1 MMRLRGDI
9 MQNEPI
15 RVLMVIG
22 CMGMGGAEAMIM
34 NIYRCIDRQKVQFD
48 FLVHKNRHGDY
59 EEEITSL
66 GGRIYRIDK
75 YLVKNYFSYVRQL
88 KMHFSA
94 HPEHKIVH
102 CHIGSSAPVCLRIA
116 KRFGAYTIAH
126 SHSTRDTIRDIHSRL
141 WFINSFFTRFIA
153 DHFFACSKEAAIDRF
168 GKRVAESDRCEVIYN
183 GIDCGRFSFNQV
195 NRENIRKK
203 YGLEKNFVVGN
214 VGRHTPPKNPLFMLQ
229 VFAEVY
235 KKDSNARLL
244 QVGQG
249 ELTEQMRTESRRLGI
264 ENAVIFAGAHLDV
277 EKYYSAMDVFLF
289 PSLWEGLGMVAVEA
303 QTNGLHSIVS
313 DAIPILADIGAG
325 LYHSVSLSK
334 GAEEWAEEVLKFRC
348 VRPAEDALS
357 FRDTQCAEDAK
368 AHAIKAGYDVRHIA
382 KNLANFYLQEN
393 QK

>member
-1 MMRLRGDI
+1 
-9 MQNEPI
+9 MQSEPI

-34 NIYRCIDRQKVQFD
+34 NIYRCIDREKIQFD
-48 FLVHKNRHGDY
+48 FLVHKGQSGYY
-59 EEEITSL
+59 EKEIISL

-88 KMHFSA
+88 KRHFSA

-102 CHIGSSAPVCLRIA
+102 CHIGSSAPVCLRVA
-116 KRFGAYTIAH
+116 KGFGCYTIAH
-126 SHSTRDTIRDIHSRL
+126 SHSTRDTIRDLHSRL

-168 GKRVAESDRCEVIYN
+168 GKRVFESDRCEIIYN
-183 GIDCGRFSFNQV
+183 GIDCDRFSFNQV
-195 NRENIRKK
+195 NREYIRNKFS
-203 YGLEKNFVVGN
+203 LEDNFVVGN

-244 QVGQG
+244 LVGQG
-249 ELTEQMRTESRRLGI
+249 ELTEQMRTECRRLGI

-289 PSLWEGLGMVAVEA
+289 PSLWEGLPLTLIEA
-303 QTNGLHSIVS
+303 QVNGLNIVVS
-313 DAIPILADIGAG
+313 NAITNFSDIGAG
-325 LYHSVSLSK
+325 LLHYLSLDNSL
-334 GAEEWAEEVLKFRC
+334 EEWADKVLRYGIYKRPKNAEE
-348 VRPAEDALS
+348 
-357 FRDTQCAEDAK
+357 CAILAGWESKKTAK
-368 AHAIKAGYDVRHIA
+368 K
-382 KNLANFYLQEN
+382 LELFYRKVKE
-393 QK
+393 K